1 MKHWYIFILMLL
13 LPIETYSKGQR
24 QNDFQ
29 TLVEKYQQKLA
40 TSITM
45 LCAHNYDKDPFTIRL
60 SKEQLDMIKD
70 GYKARDLLNHFVGRG
85 GRYNVSSIGVTT
97 SAVVHQG
104 PIITMKIINSS
115 GSKKIIKKTA
125 EKMYDY
131 LYKEKNAIDKIKVDA
146 IEAFKINEVKRN
158 KWNETIV
165 YSNKIERYETDS
177 NEQLGFKTE
186 KYSEL
191 TTVVG
196 LPSTAFQLEINEYG
210 YSLLL
215 SDVEITVWI
224 K

>member
-1 MKHWYIFILMLL
+1 
-13 LPIETYSKGQR
+13 
-24 QNDFQ
+24 
-29 TLVEKYQQKLA
+29 
-40 TSITM
+40 M

-70 GYKARDLLNHFVGRG
+70 GYKARNLLNHFVGRG

-131 LYKEKNAIDKIKVDA
+131 LYKKKIAIDEIKVDA

-158 KWNETIV
+158 KWNETVV

-177 NEQLGFKTE
+177 NEQLGFKIE
-186 KYSEL
+186 KYCDL

-196 LPSTAFQLEINEYG
+196 LPSTAFRLEINEYG

-215 SDVEITVWI
+215 SDVEITIWT

>member
-70 GYKARDLLNHFVGRG
+70 GYKARNLLNHFVGRG

-131 LYKEKNAIDKIKVDA
+131 LYKEKIAIDKIKVDA
-146 IEAFKINEVKRN
+146 IEAFKRN

-191 TTVVG
+191 TMVVG

>member
-13 LPIETYSKGQR
+13 LPIETYSKR
-24 QNDFQ
+24 QSEFQ
-29 TLVEKYQQKLA
+29 TLVEKYQQRLI

-70 GYKARDLLNHFVGRG
+70 GYKARNLLNHFVGRG

-131 LYKEKNAIDKIKVDA
+131 LYKEKIAIDKIKVDA

>member
-1 MKHWYIFILMLL
+1 MLL

-24 QNDFQ
+24 QSEFQ
-29 TLVEKYQQKLA
+29 TLVEKYQQRLI

-70 GYKARDLLNHFVGRG
+70 GYKARNLLNHFVGRG

-104 PIITMKIINSS
+104 PIITMKTINSS

-131 LYKEKNAIDKIKVDA
+131 LYKKKIAIDKIKVDA

-158 KWNETIV
+158 KWNETVV

-177 NEQLGFKTE
+177 NEQLGFKIE
-186 KYSEL
+186 KYCDL

-196 LPSTAFQLEINEYG
+196 LPSTAFRLEINEYG

-215 SDVEITVWI
+215 SDVEITIWT

>member
-1 MKHWYIFILMLL
+1 MLL

-70 GYKARDLLNHFVGRG
+70 GYKARNLLNHFVGRG

-131 LYKEKNAIDKIKVDA
+131 LYKKKIAIDEIKVDA

-158 KWNETIV
+158 KWNETVV

-177 NEQLGFKTE
+177 NEQLGFKIE
-186 KYSEL
+186 KYCDL

-196 LPSTAFQLEINEYG
+196 LPSTAFRLEINEYG

-215 SDVEITVWI
+215 SDVEITIWT

>member
-1 MKHWYIFILMLL
+1 MLL
-13 LPIETYSKGQR
+13 LPIETYSKGQSE
-24 QNDFQ
+24 FQ
-29 TLVEKYQQKLA
+29 TLVEKYQQRLI

-70 GYKARDLLNHFVGRG
+70 GYKARNLLNHFVGRG

-131 LYKEKNAIDKIKVDA
+131 LYKEKIAIDKIKVDA

>member
-1 MKHWYIFILMLL
+1 MLL

-70 GYKARDLLNHFVGRG
+70 GYKARNLLNHFVGRG

-131 LYKEKNAIDKIKVDA
+131 LYKEKIAIDKIKVDA

-158 KWNETIV
+158 KWNETVV

-177 NEQLGFKTE
+177 NEQLGFKIE
-186 KYSEL
+186 KYCDL

-196 LPSTAFQLEINEYG
+196 LPSTAFRLEINEYG

-215 SDVEITVWI
+215 SDVEITIWT

>member
-24 QNDFQ
+24 QSEFQ
-29 TLVEKYQQKLA
+29 TLVEKYQQRLI

-70 GYKARDLLNHFVGRG
+70 GYKARNLLNHFVGRG

-131 LYKEKNAIDKIKVDA
+131 LYKKKIAIDEIKVDA

-158 KWNETIV
+158 KWNETVV

-177 NEQLGFKTE
+177 NEQLGFKIE
-186 KYSEL
+186 KYCDL

-196 LPSTAFQLEINEYG
+196 LPSTAFRLEINEYG

-215 SDVEITVWI
+215 SDVEITIWT

>member
-1 MKHWYIFILMLL
+1 MLL
-13 LPIETYSKGQR
+13 LPIETYSKR
-24 QNDFQ
+24 QSEFQ
-29 TLVEKYQQKLA
+29 TLVEKYQQRLI

-70 GYKARDLLNHFVGRG
+70 GYKARNLLNHFVGRG

-131 LYKEKNAIDKIKVDA
+131 LYKEKIAIDKIKVDA

>member
-24 QNDFQ
+24 QSEFQ
-29 TLVEKYQQKLA
+29 TLVEKYQQRLA

-70 GYKARDLLNHFVGRG
+70 GYKARNLLNHFVGRG

-131 LYKEKNAIDKIKVDA
+131 LYKKKIAIDEIKVDA

-158 KWNETIV
+158 KWNETVV

-177 NEQLGFKTE
+177 NEQLGFKIE
-186 KYSEL
+186 KYCDL

-196 LPSTAFQLEINEYG
+196 LPSTAFRLEINEYG

-215 SDVEITVWI
+215 SDVEITIWT

>member
-1 MKHWYIFILMLL
+1 
-13 LPIETYSKGQR
+13 
-24 QNDFQ
+24 
-29 TLVEKYQQKLA
+29 
-40 TSITM
+40 M

-70 GYKARDLLNHFVGRG
+70 GYKARNLLNHFVGRG

-131 LYKEKNAIDKIKVDA
+131 LYKEKIAIDKIKVDA

-158 KWNETIV
+158 KWNETIC
-165 YSNKIERYETDS
+165 
-177 NEQLGFKTE
+177 L
-186 KYSEL
+186 
-191 TTVVG
+191 
-196 LPSTAFQLEINEYG
+196 FQ
-210 YSLLL
+210 
-215 SDVEITVWI
+215 
-224 K
+224 

>member
-13 LPIETYSKGQR
+13 LPIETYSKGQS
-24 QNDFQ
+24 QSEFQ
-29 TLVEKYQQKLA
+29 TLVEKYQQRLI

-70 GYKARDLLNHFVGRG
+70 GYKARNLLNHFVGRG

-131 LYKEKNAIDKIKVDA
+131 LYKKKIAIDKIKVDA
-146 IEAFKINEVKRN
+146 IETFKINEVKRN
-158 KWNETIV
+158 KWNETVV

-177 NEQLGFKTE
+177 NEQLGFKIE
-186 KYSEL
+186 KYCDL

-196 LPSTAFQLEINEYG
+196 LPSTAFRLEINEYG

-215 SDVEITVWI
+215 SDVEITIWT

>member
-24 QNDFQ
+24 QSEFQ
-29 TLVEKYQQKLA
+29 TLVEKYQQRLI

-70 GYKARDLLNHFVGRG
+70 GYKARNLLNHFVGRG

-104 PIITMKIINSS
+104 PIITMKTINSS

-131 LYKEKNAIDKIKVDA
+131 LYKKKIAIDKIKVDA

-158 KWNETIV
+158 KWNETVV

-177 NEQLGFKTE
+177 NEQLGFKIE
-186 KYSEL
+186 KYCDL

-196 LPSTAFQLEINEYG
+196 LPSTAFRLEINEYG

-215 SDVEITVWI
+215 SDVEITIWT

>member
-1 MKHWYIFILMLL
+1 M
-13 LPIETYSKGQR
+13 
-24 QNDFQ
+24 
-29 TLVEKYQQKLA
+29 
-40 TSITM
+40 
-45 LCAHNYDKDPFTIRL
+45 
-60 SKEQLDMIKD
+60 
-70 GYKARDLLNHFVGRG
+70 NHFVGRG

-131 LYKEKNAIDKIKVDA
+131 LYKKEIAIDKIKVDA